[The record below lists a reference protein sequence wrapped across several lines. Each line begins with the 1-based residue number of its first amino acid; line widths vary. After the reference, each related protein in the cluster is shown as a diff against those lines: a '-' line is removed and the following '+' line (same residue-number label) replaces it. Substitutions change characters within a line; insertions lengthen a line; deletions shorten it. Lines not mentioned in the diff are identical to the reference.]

1 LAVSLAPD
9 QPTALLRVEDDPGA
23 VDRWKMLSLDI
34 PPDYS
39 AALVFEGKD
48 ANLKCFEW
56 NSSQFT

>member
-1 LAVSLAPD
+1 
-9 QPTALLRVEDDPGA
+9 VEDDPGA

-56 NSSQFT
+56 NSNQFT